1 MNGYFA
7 FCGAK
12 SLYRSFF
19 SMRVW
24 SCSIF
29 LDVDMISHRLVFYS
43 SALAMISAPLLH
55 ASSAFADEL
64 LPIVVTASRSPVS
77 TQDTLSDF
85 VIISHE
91 EIERAGHSSLPELLQ
106 AQRGVQID
114 SYGGSGNLSSVHLR
128 GASNS
133 QAVMLLDGV
142 RIESSSTGGP
152 IFNLIPLSIIDHIEI
167 VFGSQST
174 LYGANA
180 LGGVI
185 QIFTQ
190 QGGGATQWG
199 VSTGYG
205 SFGTSQESA
214 NMVGAL
220 DSNNKM
226 KFSLGLTQ
234 EKSSGFNTIAANN
247 ISLPYGYP
255 VNSTGYK
262 RIGLNGRFT
271 LDWTQHH
278 QLGLKIFS
286 SADHYQF
293 PGSDGDS
300 YYSLGSPYSSRINSG
315 VNQFTSLSVFS
326 NDQIAH
332 DWNSQFQI
340 TKVFNFSQLIDPS
353 AGFSPG
359 SNDSNSM
366 PETDLSWQNKINVG
380 SDILQV
386 MMESRVQSI
395 STQYS
400 FDQSGCSSPASCNFY
415 RSRITNSIA
424 SSYSLERGS
433 HLMTVS
439 IREDAIT
446 GFDDR
451 TNGGVAYGYKFA
463 SAWKGVVD
471 LSTGYRVPTYGDLYY
486 PYGSNPNLVP
496 EVSRNSEIGVTYD
509 SHLMNSR
516 LFVFQN
522 IVRNFIEPSSNS
534 LVSTLA
540 KPINLGSVRLKG
552 ASYGIDI
559 KPGKFSFSMSLD
571 FIEATDEN
579 TGRELPRVA
588 KFATNWKLNY
598 HDGGLDLGAVMS
610 SAGATYDDIKNTP
623 STINTPCVLFNLYG
637 SYKLDKNWTVF
648 SRFNN
653 ILNTQYQTAYGY
665 AMPGFNGFAGIRYSF
680 E

>member
-1 MNGYFA
+1 
-7 FCGAK
+7 
-12 SLYRSFF
+12 
-19 SMRVW
+19 
-24 SCSIF
+24 
-29 LDVDMISHRLVFYS
+29 
-43 SALAMISAPLLH
+43 
-55 ASSAFADEL
+55 
-64 LPIVVTASRSPVS
+64 VTASRSPVS

-152 IFNLIPLSIIDHIEI
+152 ILNLIPLSIIDHIEI

-262 RIGLNGRFT
+262 RIGLNGSFT

-278 QLGLKIFS
+278 QLGLKILS

-332 DWNSQFQI
+332 DWSSQFQI
-340 TKVFNFSQLIDPS
+340 TKIFNFSQLIDPS
-353 AGFSPG
+353 AGFSTG

-439 IREDAIT
+439 IREDSIT

-522 IVRNFIEPSSNS
+522 IVRNFIEPSTNS

-559 KPGKFSFSMSLD
+559 KPGKFSFSMGLD

-588 KFATNWKLNY
+588 KFASNWKLNY
-598 HDGGLDLGAVMS
+598 HDGGLDLGAVMT

-623 STINTPCVLFNLYG
+623 STINTPFVLFNLYG